1 MPSFFLFTQIERNTP
16 MLKAF
21 NAVRKARKAFI
32 LLLVGGSLGLAVLSV
47 YKGYTARIKSLE
59 EVVEVQAHRIE
70 ALDRRLAVTQGIAK
84 ANQEKGQALHNT
96 VRELE
101 HNTQQSIT
109 SLAQIRKQDY
119 EQNNNPT
126 MYEPMP
132 DSFTSVFNKAEE
144 RARASEHN

>member
-1 MPSFFLFTQIERNTP
+1 

-21 NAVRKARKAFI
+21 NWARKARKAFI

-59 EVVEVQAHRIE
+59 EVVEVQAYRIE

-109 SLAQIRKQDY
+109 SLAQIRKQDH

-144 RARASEHN
+144 RARASEHH